1 MINKILD
8 YDHNRDFEAVKR
20 IYFEIGWFEDEE
32 QAKAFEPLARAM
44 DGVVFPVNGEVECV
58 VFTSPGNIRYLD
70 SNIEMTAVTGVAT
83 GRIARKLGAAKQ
95 LTAHALAYHAAAGR
109 EIATLGM
116 FEQGFYNLLGFG
128 TSAYTNVIKFDPASL
143 QVNHSFRP
151 PKRLTRV
158 DGQALHQA
166 LRNRLRTH
174 GNCVLDLPE
183 FILSAFGSESKL
195 ICLGYFDG
203 PGGSLSHFIM
213 GETKGENGP
222 YEISYYTYQSTD
234 QLFELL
240 ALIKSLGDQVLSIQM
255 EEPPEIQF
263 QDLLKQPF
271 RDRNKTWGSRHA
283 CWHIANSWR
292 QLRILD
298 LPKCLTKTRL
308 DAESISFNLTLS
320 DPISEYLNAG
330 HTWRGVSG
338 DYVVTLGAQSA
349 AEPGYSPALPT
360 LKASVSAFSRL
371 WFGVRSASVL
381 ALTDDLGAD
390 GKLLRELDRTL
401 RLPQPQFALDF

>member
-32 QAKAFEPLARAM
+32 QANAFEALARAM
-44 DGVVFPVNGEVECV
+44 DGVVIPVNGEVECV

-95 LTAHALAYHAAAGR
+95 LTAHALAYHAAAGS

-143 QVNHSFRP
+143 QVSPSFRP

-183 FILSAFGSESKL
+183 FIQSAFGSESKL

-203 PGGSLSHFIM
+203 PRWFIVTLYHGRNQGGKWSLS
-213 GETKGENGP
+213 
-222 YEISYYTYQSTD
+222 D
-234 QLFELL
+234 QLLL
-240 ALIKSLGDQVLSIQM
+240 VSKH
-255 EEPPEIQF
+255 
-263 QDLLKQPF
+263 
-271 RDRNKTWGSRHA
+271 GST
-283 CWHIANSWR
+283 
-292 QLRILD
+292 LRV
-298 LPKCLTKTRL
+298 TRL
-308 DAESISFNLTLS
+308 DQIIGRPGFVDSNGRTTGNSIPGPSQTTLS
-320 DPISEYLNAG
+320 
-330 HTWRGVSG
+330 
-338 DYVVTLGAQSA
+338 
-349 AEPGYSPALPT
+349 
-360 LKASVSAFSRL
+360 
-371 WFGVRSASVL
+371 RS
-381 ALTDDLGAD
+381 
-390 GKLLRELDRTL
+390 K
-401 RLPQPQFALDF
+401 